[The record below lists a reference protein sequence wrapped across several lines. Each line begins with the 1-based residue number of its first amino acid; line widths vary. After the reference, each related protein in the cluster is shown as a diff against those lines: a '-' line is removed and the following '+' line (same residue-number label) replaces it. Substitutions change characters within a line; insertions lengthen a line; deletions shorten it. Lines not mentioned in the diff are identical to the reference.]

1 MRLNHLARIVLAIGA
16 SATMCV
22 HPANAQ
28 QIYPAKPV
36 TLIVSTSTGT
46 TPDLLARSMAPRLA
60 QRIGQSVI
68 VDNKVGASGN
78 IGAMAVVKA
87 PPDGHTVLITTN
99 NLSSIQYF
107 VKEMP
112 FDPVVDLEPVMK
124 LAIAMYSLVINPNVP
139 AQTVQEFIA
148 LAKAKPGAMNYST
161 PGVGSPH
168 HLSME
173 LFKQRT
179 DIAITHVP
187 YKGSATSLTDVLGG
201 QIEATFTPMNTV
213 IPLVRAGKLRMLAT
227 ATDKRTSWLPDVP
240 TLAEQGID
248 GVDPGAWGAM
258 FLPRGTP
265 APIVKR
271 LLDDTTAVLSEP
283 ALRDSLLE
291 RGVVLS
297 LSTPE
302 GLTKLL
308 KDDLAR
314 WKIVV
319 ERGRLN
325 VQ

>member
-1 MRLNHLARIVLAIGA
+1 VRLNALAGCIALIVCTQGA
-16 SATMCV
+16 Y
-22 HPANAQ
+22 AQ
-28 QIYPAKPV
+28 QAYPAKPV
-36 TLIVSTSTGT
+36 TLVVSTSTGT

-60 QRIGQSVI
+60 LRLGQSVI

-112 FDPVVDLEPVMK
+112 FDPVNDLEPVMK
-124 LAIAMYSLVINPNVP
+124 LAIALYSLVINPNVP

-179 DIAITHVP
+179 DIAITHIP

-213 IPLVRAGKLRMLAT
+213 IPLVRAGKLRVLAT
-227 ATDKRTSWLPDVP
+227 ATEKRTQWLPDVP
-240 TLAEQGID
+240 TLAEQGIE

-258 FLPRGTP
+258 FLPKGTP
-265 APIVKR
+265 PAIVKR
-271 LLDDTTAVLSEP
+271 ILDDTTAVLNEA
-283 ALRDSLLE
+283 ALRESLLE

-319 ERGRLN
+319 ERGKLN

>member
-1 MRLNHLARIVLAIGA
+1 MKVNHCAGIALASVCLHA
-16 SATMCV
+16 
-22 HPANAQ
+22 ANAQ
-28 QIYPAKPV
+28 QPYPVKPV
-36 TLIVSTSTGT
+36 TLVVSTSTGT
-46 TPDLLARSMAPRLA
+46 TPDLLARSMAPRLS
-60 QRIGQSVI
+60 QRLGQSVI

-87 PPDGHTVLITTN
+87 PPDGYTVLITTN

-112 FDPVVDLEPVMK
+112 FDPVADLEPVMK

-148 LAKAKPGAMNYST
+148 LAKSKPGALNYST

-187 YKGSATSLTDVLGG
+187 YKGSATSLTDVIGG

-240 TLAEQGID
+240 TLAELGID

-258 FLPRGTP
+258 FVPKGTP

-271 LLDDTTAVLSEP
+271 LLDDTTAVLSES
-283 ALRDSLLE
+283 ALRESLLE

-297 LSTPE
+297 LSNPE

-314 WKIVV
+314 WKVVV

-325 VQ
+325 AQ

>member
-1 MRLNHLARIVLAIGA
+1 MKRKQLVIIAVATVWAHAAI
-16 SATMCV
+16 
-22 HPANAQ
+22 AQ
-28 QIYPAKPV
+28 QTYPSRPV
-36 TLIVSTSTGT
+36 TLVVSTSTGT

-60 QRIGQSVI
+60 QRLGQSVV

-87 PPDGHTVLITTN
+87 PPDGHTVLIATN

-112 FDPVVDLEPVMK
+112 FDPVSDLEPVMK
-124 LAIAMYSLVINPNVP
+124 LAIAMYSLVVNPNVP

-148 LAKAKPGAMNYST
+148 LARSKPGAMNYST

-227 ATDKRTSWLPDVP
+227 ATERRTSWLPDVP
-240 TLAEQGID
+240 TLAEQGIE
-248 GVDPGAWGAM
+248 GVDPGAWAAM
-258 FLPRGTP
+258 FLPKGTP

-283 ALRDSLLE
+283 AMRDSLLE

-302 GLTKLL
+302 GLAKLL
-308 KDDLAR
+308 QDDLAR

-325 VQ
+325 AQ

>member
-1 MRLNHLARIVLAIGA
+1 VKRIQLAGLALTIA
-16 SATMCV
+16 CV
-22 HPANAQ
+22 YPVHAQ
-28 QIYPAKPV
+28 QPFPARPV
-36 TLIVSTSTGT
+36 TLVVSTSTGT

-60 QRIGQSVI
+60 QRLGQSVI
-68 VDNKVGASGN
+68 VDNKLGASGN

-99 NLSSIQYF
+99 NLSSIPYF
-107 VKEMP
+107 VKDMP
-112 FDPVVDLEPVMK
+112 FDPVADLEPVMK
-124 LAIAMYSLVINPNVP
+124 LAVALYCLVVNPGVP

-148 LAKAKPGAMNYST
+148 LAKSKPGALNYST

-179 DIAITHVP
+179 DISITHVP

-227 ATDKRTSWLPDVP
+227 ATEKRTAWMPDVP

-258 FLPRGTP
+258 FLPKGTP

-283 ALRDSLLE
+283 AMRDSLLE

-297 LSTPE
+297 LSDPA
-302 GLTKLL
+302 GLAKLL

>member
-1 MRLNHLARIVLAIGA
+1 MQTNL
-16 SATMCV
+16 
-22 HPANAQ
+22 
-28 QIYPAKPV
+28 
-36 TLIVSTSTGT
+36 
-46 TPDLLARSMAPRLA
+46 
-60 QRIGQSVI
+60 GQSVI

-112 FDPVVDLEPVMK
+112 FDPVHDLEPVMK
-124 LAIAMYSLVINPNVP
+124 LAIAMYSLVVNPNVP

-179 DIAITHVP
+179 DVAITHIP

-201 QIEATFTPMNTV
+201 QIEATFTPINTV

-227 ATDKRTSWLPDVP
+227 ATEKRNVWLPDVP

-258 FLPRGTP
+258 FLPKGTP
-265 APIVKR
+265 AAIVKR
-271 LLDDTTAVLSEP
+271 LLDDTTAALNEP

-325 VQ
+325 VP